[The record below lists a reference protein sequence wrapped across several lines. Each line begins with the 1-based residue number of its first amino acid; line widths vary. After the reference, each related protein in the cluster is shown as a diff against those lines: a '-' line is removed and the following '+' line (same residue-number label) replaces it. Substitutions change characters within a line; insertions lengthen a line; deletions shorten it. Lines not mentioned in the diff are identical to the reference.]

1 MAEIH
6 DVPTRFVRAERLWTG
21 DRLRTDVLMSVG
33 PDGIRPV
40 TTTGVPHGTATA
52 APRLAATV
60 LPPLTDAHVHAHLSD
75 LTATGAPGLAR
86 VLDLGAVPEQIAT
99 LATQA
104 AACDGSTEFR
114 YAGAFLTAVGG
125 YPSDR
130 PWAPDGCW
138 VELAG
143 PAEAARAVADQ
154 VGCGAGVVKIA
165 LNAVAGPVPDD
176 PTLRALVNAAHTSG
190 VLTVAH
196 AEGAGQAVR
205 ALAAGV
211 DALAHTPWEPL
222 HDAVIAD
229 MAATMRWVSTLDMH
243 RRAGDEASFEVARDN
258 LSRFAAAGGAVAYG
272 TDLGNGLSRAGICCG
287 ELAALRSAGLRES
300 QLLRSLS
307 SPRLLPRW
315 GRTITVLP
323 ADVASSSD
331 VIDALPEARAAS
343 ATAVLNRADREFE
356 E

>member
-1 MAEIH
+1 MA
-6 DVPTRFVRAERLWTG
+6 TRFVRAQRLWTG
-21 DRLRTDVLMSVG
+21 DRLRTDALLSVG
-33 PDGIRPV
+33 ADGIRPV
-40 TTTGVPHGTATA
+40 ASAMVPHGMATG
-52 APRLAATV
+52 APLLAATV

-75 LTATGAPGLAR
+75 LTAAGVPSLAR

-104 AACDGSTEFR
+104 VACGGSTELR

-130 PWAPDGCW
+130 LWAPQGCW

-143 PAEAARAVADQ
+143 PADAPRVVADQ
-154 VGCGAGVVKIA
+154 VGCGASVVKIA
-165 LNAVAGPVPDD
+165 LNAVAGAVPDD
-176 PTLRALVNAAHTSG
+176 PTLRALVDAAHASG

-222 HDAVIAD
+222 DDAVIAD

-258 LSRFAAAGGAVAYG
+258 LSRFAAAGGAAAYG
-272 TDLGNGLSRAGICCG
+272 TDLGNGLSRAGICSD
-287 ELAALRSAGLRES
+287 ELAALREAGLRGA

-307 SPRLLPRW
+307 APRLLPRW
-315 GRTITVLP
+315 GRTVTVLP
-323 ADVASSSD
+323 ADIATVPD
-331 VIDALPEARAAS
+331 VIDALPKARAAS
-343 ATAVLNRADREFE
+343 AAAILNRADRESE
-356 E
+356 ESRR